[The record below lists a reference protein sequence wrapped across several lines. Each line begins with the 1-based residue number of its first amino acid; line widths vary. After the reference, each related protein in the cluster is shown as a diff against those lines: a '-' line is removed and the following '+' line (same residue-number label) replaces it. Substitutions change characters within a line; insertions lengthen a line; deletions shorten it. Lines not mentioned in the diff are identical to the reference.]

1 MEIKVATYFSFEKS
15 NNQNYANAFAQTRL
29 KTVENYEST

>member
-1 MEIKVATYFSFEKS
+1 MEIIVTTHFALEKS
-15 NNQNYANAFAQTRL
+15 NNQNYAYAFTQTRL